1 MSRRWTGVAR
11 RVARWVLTAV
21 AVGVILSRTEIG
33 GVVATLRAVS
43 AGWICLAVGLYIIDR
58 LLGTF
63 KWRLLFEAHGER
75 LPMGR
80 AFGIYLESAFW
91 GAALPATIGMD
102 LVRSRLASRTAG
114 SFSHALS
121 SVIVERFL
129 GIAGLLLCAVLG
141 LWWFAPGSVFGFAVP
156 LIVSVG
162 AVLGIS
168 LLIVA
173 AVRPPPTRAGRGVAA
188 KLWRAGAS
196 VLEWLRGF
204 RRYPAS
210 LAGAAGIAFA
220 QQYLL
225 TAITWILALGLGLR
239 IELTTMLWVWPVIMS
254 VIRLPVSVMGFGVR
268 ELLLLQLLE
277 GIVSEE
283 ASVALGLLSGGL
295 DLAFIAVGGLLAVWG
310 RTDRPVPK
318 RENAKPSSPGTDDE
332 KSPD

>member
-1 MSRRWTGVAR
+1 MSGRWTDLGR
-11 RVARWVLTAV
+11 RTARWGLTAV
-21 AVGVILSRTEIG
+21 AVWIIFARTEVG
-33 GVVATLRAVS
+33 GVVSTLRAVS
-43 AGWICLAVGLYIIDR
+43 PGWLGLAVGLYVVDR

-102 LVRSRLASRTAG
+102 LVRARLASRTAG

-129 GIAGLLLCAVLG
+129 GIFGLLLCAILG

-156 LIVSVG
+156 LVISVG
-162 AVLGIS
+162 AVLGAF

-173 AVRPPPTRAGRGVAA
+173 AVRPPARAAGGGVTARLLRAGTS
-188 KLWRAGAS
+188 L
-196 VLEWLRGF
+196 LEWLRGF
-204 RRYPAS
+204 RRYPVR
-210 LAGAAGIAFA
+210 LAGAAGIAFT

-225 TAITWILALGLGLR
+225 TAITWILALALGLR
-239 IELTTMLWVWPVIMS
+239 IELTDMLWVWPVIMI

-283 ASVALGLLSGGL
+283 AAVALGLLSGGL
-295 DLAFIAVGGLLAVWG
+295 DLSFIAVGGLLAMWG
-310 RTDRPVPK
+310 RTEKAV
-318 RENAKPSSPGTDDE
+318 AKPDE
-332 KSPD
+332 V